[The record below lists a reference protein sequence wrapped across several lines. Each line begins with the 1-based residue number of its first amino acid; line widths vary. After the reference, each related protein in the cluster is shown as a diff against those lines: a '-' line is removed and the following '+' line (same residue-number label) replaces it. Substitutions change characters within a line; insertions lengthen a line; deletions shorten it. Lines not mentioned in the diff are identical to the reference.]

1 MSPTPG
7 GPPLYRH
14 DCLLEEDEEDSEV
27 YWVDD
32 DEEEK
37 EEEEEEEQ
45 AHGHTLKVAISVLDE
60 ERSLVNPC
68 ELNPAR
74 LKRSRMSFFLSGL
87 LVMVLTTLW
96 LAFI

>member
-1 MSPTPG
+1 MSPVPG

-14 DCLLEEDEEDSEV
+14 DCLLEDNEDSEV
-27 YWVDD
+27 DWVDD
-32 DEEEK
+32 DAEE

-45 AHGHTLKVAISVLDE
+45 AHGHTLRVAINVPE
-60 ERSLVNPC
+60 EGRSLDNPC

-74 LKRSRMSFFLSGL
+74 LKHSRMSFFLSGL
-87 LVMVLTTLW
+87 LVMALTMLW